1 MTAPN
6 SSVSRPQPRS
16 RPAIL
21 RPVLLTCVAAAALAG
36 GSTTASAQARAAAP
50 TRVAA
55 PAGTPVA
62 QGPAIPGLCMLSV
75 NQAISSSQVGGYV
88 RTRLDQIVAQVKSEL
103 APEDTAIS
111 NDAKALEA
119 QRASLDANT
128 YQTRGAALGTRVNA
142 LRQKAELRNREVKA
156 TEDKALNRIAQELEP
171 IASNLYQQHH
181 CSALLDK
188 GSVMMGNPEMDLTG
202 QAVTALNGKITQF
215 TFDREHLDTAAATGA
230 R

>member
-1 MTAPN
+1 MIR
-6 SSVSRPQPRS
+6 SVLPTC
-16 RPAIL
+16 A
-21 RPVLLTCVAAAALAG
+21 VALTLASG
-36 GSTTASAQARAAAP
+36 ASTVSAQARAAAP
-50 TRVAA
+50 ARTIA
-55 PAGTPVA
+55 PTGTPVA

-88 RTRLDQIVAQVKSEL
+88 RTRLDQIVAQVKAEL
-103 APEDTAIS
+103 APEDASIS

-142 LRQKAELRNREVKA
+142 LRQKADLRNREVKA

-181 CSALLDK
+181 CSTLLDK
-188 GSVMMGNPEMDLTG
+188 GSVMMGNPDMDLTG

-215 TFDREHLDTAAATGA
+215 TFDREHLDTAAAGA